1 MKVVDINE
9 LILHL
14 EGKIDESNI
23 DIIKKEVDNTPP
35 IIIPIFKNGIYI
47 KQKAMQIIRELLQSM
62 EKNKDSDSVPEEDI
76 LAVREVYNI
85 IVQAPV
91 EEPEKPEEEKEEP
104 NEETLETS
112 EVQEEE
118 PVNEV
123 EEEPEEEK
131 EEVEE

>member
-14 EGKIDESNI
+14 DGKIDESNI

-47 KQKAMQIIRELLQSM
+47 KQKAMQIIGELLQSM
-62 EKNKDSDSVPEEDI
+62 EQNKDSDSVPEEDI
-76 LAVREVYNI
+76 LAVREVYNVI
-85 IVQAPV
+85 IQAPV
-91 EEPEKPEEEKEEP
+91 EEPENAEEEPQEEPSETPEVQKEEP
-104 NEETLETS
+104 VE
-112 EVQEEE
+112 
-118 PVNEV
+118 EV
-123 EEEPEEEK
+123 EEEPEEKK